1 MKNKGISPLIAAVL
15 LLAFTISIGIITL
28 TWFNTFARNATT
40 KIENQTSQ
48 KIDCSFGA
56 ISIRNVCLNNTNLT
70 GFIENTGSIEL
81 KDIKIK
87 ILYSNGSS
95 LSYNYTQLGFED
107 DILFPGNKKHINI
120 NVGNV
125 DEILLISLTTNCPKV
140 DDELDIKKIQNC

>member
-1 MKNKGISPLIAAVL
+1 MKKGISTLVATVL
-15 LLAFTISIGIITL
+15 LLAFTISIGIVTL
-28 TWFNTFARNATT
+28 TWFSTFARNATT
-40 KIENQTSQ
+40 KIENRTSQ

-56 ISIRNVCLNNTNLT
+56 ISMRNVCLNNTNLT

-95 LSYNYTQLGFED
+95 LSYNYTQLGFEEN
-107 DILFPGNKKHINI
+107 ILFPGNKKYFKIY
-120 NVGNV
+120 VGNT

-140 DDELDIKKIQNC
+140 DDELDISKIEEC

>member
-1 MKNKGISPLIAAVL
+1 MKKGISTLIATVL
-15 LLAFTISIGIITL
+15 LLAFTVSIGIITF
-28 TWFNTFARNATT
+28 TSINIFTRNTTT
-40 KIENQTSQ
+40 NIENQTTK

-56 ISIRNVCLNNTNLT
+56 ISMRNVCLNNTNLT

-107 DILFPGNKKHINI
+107 NILFPGNKKYIDI

-140 DDELDIKKIQNC
+140 DDELDVRKIETC